1 MEIGAIYQ
9 AQGQCEFIVWGPL
22 LKQVTLQL
30 LTPEV
35 RALAMTQDQ
44 HGYWRVQAT
53 DISVGSQYYYQ
64 LNHDI
69 VRPDP
74 ASRLQRQGVHQA
86 STVVDYRSYLN
97 DRVSSWTYLPLEDYI
112 IYELHVG
119 TFSQAGDFD
128 AIIAQ
133 LPALSALGI
142 TAIELMPVA
151 QFSGQR
157 NWGYDGVL
165 PYAVQANYGGP
176 AGLKRLVN
184 ACHQQG
190 LAVILDVVYNHL
202 GPEGNYLRD
211 YGPYFSDKY
220 VTLWG
225 DALNF
230 DGPYC
235 DPVRDYFIENALYW
249 LRYFDIDAL
258 RLDAIDA
265 IYDQSVTHFL
275 HALQSRV
282 EHLAQQQGRPYF
294 LIAESDLNDSRIIQP
309 QSQCGYG
316 LQAQWCA
323 DFQRTLHTL
332 LTPER
337 DGVYADFGELSDF
350 VRAYEEG
357 FANIGQYS
365 PFRKR
370 HHGRSSKAIPAHQFI
385 VYSQNHDLVGNRALG
400 ERLNQLVSQPAHYLI
415 AGIVLLSP
423 YIPLLFMGEEY
434 AEPSHFYYFIDHH
447 DPALIEAVKQGRK
460 TEFEDFNW
468 DVEPLDPKAETTFLA
483 SKRTGALQPQQQLL
497 FQYYK
502 KLIELRKSIPA
513 LKQVTKA
520 GLSCEALSPQLLSV
534 QRRYHQSTVW
544 MLMNFKQT
552 TAVKV
557 ALNGRWQQRLD
568 SAAWLGH
575 SVTPSSE
582 LEHEFNDAIAAE
594 SLLVFEQVE

>member
-9 AQGQCEFIVWGPL
+9 GNGQCEFIVWGPL

-30 LTPEV
+30 LTPK
-35 RALAMTQDQ
+35 AKQLSMTQDQ
-44 HGYWRVQAT
+44 QGYWRLQAT
-53 DISVGSQYYYQ
+53 DIQLGSQYYYQ
-64 LNHDI
+64 LNRDI
-69 VRPDP
+69 LRPDP

-86 STVVDYRSYLN
+86 STVVDYRAYAH
-97 DRVSSWTYLPLEDYI
+97 DRVSSWTYRPLEEYI

-119 TFSQAGDFD
+119 TFSQTGDFD

-133 LPALSALGI
+133 LPYLSALGI

-165 PYAVQANYGGP
+165 PYAVQADYGGP

-184 ACHQQG
+184 ACHQHG

-202 GPEGNYLRD
+202 GPEGNYLGD
-211 YGPYFSDKY
+211 YGPYFSNKY

-225 DALNF
+225 EALNF

-275 HALQSRV
+275 HALQTRV
-282 EHLAQQQGRPYF
+282 EHLSQQQGRPYF
-294 LIAESDLNDSRIIQP
+294 LIAESDLNDTRIIKP
-309 QSQCGYG
+309 QNQCGYG

-332 LTPER
+332 LTAER

-350 VRAYEEG
+350 VRAYEQG
-357 FANIGQYS
+357 FANTGYYS

-370 HHGRSSKAIPAHQFI
+370 QHGMSSKEIPAHQLI
-385 VYSQNHDLVGNRALG
+385 VYNQTHDLIGNRALG
-400 ERLNQLVSQPAHYLI
+400 ERLNQLVSESAHYLM

-434 AEPSHFYYFIDHH
+434 AETNHFYYFIDHS
-447 DPALIEAVKQGRK
+447 DPDLIEAIKQGRK
-460 TEFEDFNW
+460 TEFQDFNW
-468 DVEPLDPKAETTFLA
+468 AVEPLDPKAETTFLA
-483 SKRTGALQPQQQLL
+483 SKLKGAAQPQQQLL

-502 KLIELRKSIPA
+502 KLIDLRTTIPA
-513 LKQVTKA
+513 LKQVTKVD
-520 GLSCEALSPQLLSV
+520 LSCEVLNTQLVSV
-534 QRRYHQSTVW
+534 QRRYQNSTVW
-544 MLMNFKQT
+544 MLLNFKQPT
-552 TAVKV
+552 PVNV
-557 ALNGRWQQRLD
+557 ALNGRWQKRLD
-568 SAAWLGH
+568 SAAWLGN
-575 SVTPSSE
+575 SPTLTREVAD
-582 LEHEFNDAIAAE
+582 EFNDHIAAE
-594 SLLVFEQVE
+594 SLLVFERIE